1 MSNKPSRI
9 RSLLL
14 FCTLLVV
21 SPFYVNQYYNTSPTA
36 DFSISVETS
45 SVDIEYT
52 QEIHDYSSI
61 LTENPISNQEFFWG
75 WQGNLSFEYWNET
88 LDQGIEN
95 ATVQYW
101 WAYTTGFAY
110 EIGNG
115 TYAIPIDT
123 GQVFPGG
130 PYPLTIYASKP
141 GNEPV
146 NELVYI
152 TVHPVPTE
160 VLVYTP
166 AQNQDAGPQDL
177 MVPYGDSINISL
189 FYNDTDYSDGYV
201 GGIVGAQSICRIWG
215 PTLPVSDYSA
225 TDLGDGNYS

>member
-88 LDQGIEN
+88 FDQGIEN

-115 TYAIPIDT
+115 TY
-123 GQVFPGG
+123 
-130 PYPLTIYASKP
+130 
-141 GNEPV
+141 
-146 NELVYI
+146 
-152 TVHPVPTE
+152 
-160 VLVYTP
+160 
-166 AQNQDAGPQDL
+166 
-177 MVPYGDSINISL
+177 
-189 FYNDTDYSDGYV
+189 
-201 GGIVGAQSICRIWG
+201 
-215 PTLPVSDYSA
+215 
-225 TDLGDGNYS
+225 